1 MKYLVTLL
9 ALSVLTGCA
18 ALNKEV
24 APRVAKAVNHY
35 CLEPLPTRQL
45 IRGQVNAMVAPN
57 AVKVTC
63 AGDPE

>member
-1 MKYLVTLL
+1 VKALFLVSLL
-9 ALSVLTGCA
+9 ALLTGCA
-18 ALNKEV
+18 AFNKEV

-35 CLEPLPTRQL
+35 CLEPLATRQL